1 MKNKDYDNEF
11 PEHAL
16 FSSWS
21 EKSAKKTTS
30 DLQDEIKLYLIA
42 KIWSHA
48 QSWNE
53 KVVSQFKEPISIFVP
68 HQHNPYNTT
77 AQSFKHCVHD
87 IDLEAI
93 CKSQGAILLPPYGN
107 DCSYEVGVYKMMNIM
122 HGKGRIVFPVIAV
135 IQEETAFL
143 KDWMVKAGITHVV
156 TDNSKTY
163 KLLRSDPM
171 LGSSNRRLTKID
183 NLDELHDIV
192 MQIVY
197 SARAQED
204 VPLMINEEGKS
215 LLNLAA
221 NTRTSLALQADA

>member
-1 MKNKDYDNEF
+1 MKNKDYENEF

-21 EKSAKKTTS
+21 EASAQKTA
-30 DLQDEIKLYLIA
+30 DELGNEINLYLIA

-48 QSWNE
+48 QTWNE
-53 KVVSQFKEPISIFVP
+53 KVVSQFKSPISIFVP

-107 DCSYEVGVYKMMNIM
+107 DCSYEVGVYKMLNVIY
-122 HGKGRIVFPVIAV
+122 GKGRIVFPVIAV
-135 IQEETAFL
+135 VQEDTALL

-156 TDNSKTY
+156 TDNPKTL
-163 KLLRSDPM
+163 KALQSDPM
-171 LGSSNRRLTKID
+171 LGSDNRRIIKISK
-183 NLDELHDIV
+183 LSELQDIV
-192 MQIVY
+192 LDIVY
-197 SARAQED
+197 SSRKQEET
-204 VPLMINEEGKS
+204 LTINEVD
-215 LLNLAA
+215 LLELAA
-221 NTRTSLALQADA
+221 HIRIPLAVPADA

>member
-1 MKNKDYDNEF
+1 MKNKDYENEF

-21 EKSAKKTTS
+21 EESAQKTIS

-53 KVVSQFKEPISIFVP
+53 KVVSQFKKPISIFVP

-107 DCSYEVGVYKMMNIM
+107 DCSYEVGVYKMMNII

-143 KDWMVKAGITHVV
+143 KDWMVKAGITHVI
-156 TDNSKTY
+156 TDNPKTL
-163 KLLRSDPM
+163 KQLRSDPM
-171 LGSSNRRLTKID
+171 LGSSNRRITKID
-183 NLDELHDIV
+183 ALDELHDAVIEIMHSV
-192 MQIVY
+192 RRQDQTYVIDQ
-197 SARAQED
+197 QED
-204 VPLMINEEGKS
+204 S

-221 NTRTSLALQADA
+221 HTHIALAVPGDA